1 MMDGYSFY
9 VVDVEEWNLLVMD
22 PTETSFHNDKL
33 KLKNEGNTQWHVMI
47 SVLLSQV
54 LYCFSCF

>member
-22 PTETSFHNDKL
+22 PTETSVHNDKM
-33 KLKNEGNTQWHVMI
+33 KLKHEGNTQWHVMI
-47 SVLLSQV
+47 SVLLAQV
-54 LYCFSCF
+54 SYCFSCF